1 MFLAGEDRHA
11 TSTRAK
17 LVRDAGFEPVDIG
30 GWETITLLEAPRR
43 PGAVYGEEYDPQA
56 ARRIAAAATKG
67 LAEAAQL
74 AEALKTPAA

>member
-30 GWETITLLEAPRR
+30 G
-43 PGAVYGEEYDPQA
+43 
-56 ARRIAAAATKG
+56 
-67 LAEAAQL
+67 
-74 AEALKTPAA
+74 